1 MLELTINPVNRV
13 LLNDLNKSYGAILSA
28 VMFILLKAF
37 LSFRSVDEIV
47 ALTIQ
52 IDTISTKY
60 FTIVVSVTVS
70 ERWL

>member
-1 MLELTINPVNRV
+1 MMQLQERIILWLLELTINPVNRV

-47 ALTIQ
+47 ALWPV
-52 IDTISTKY
+52 K
-60 FTIVVSVTVS
+60 
-70 ERWL
+70 

>member
-1 MLELTINPVNRV
+1 MHDAITGDIRIILWLLELTINPVNRV

-47 ALTIQ
+47 ALWPFKQTP
-52 IDTISTKY
+52 
-60 FTIVVSVTVS
+60 
-70 ERWL
+70 